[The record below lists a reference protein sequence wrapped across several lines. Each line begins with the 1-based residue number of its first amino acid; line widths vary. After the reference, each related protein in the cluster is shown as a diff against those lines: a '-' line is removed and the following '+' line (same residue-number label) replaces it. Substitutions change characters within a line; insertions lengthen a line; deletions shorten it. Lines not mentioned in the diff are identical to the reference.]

1 MWYVLCVRAL
11 MPFHMYVVHRT
22 MYVLYVCGSVADSTI
37 ISEAQKLWIV
47 IIVVELTLSPALSL
61 LVAHTHPLS
70 PSLSDSLS
78 LFALLFL
85 GCIIFRVLQH
95 AHFSKSRFH
104 SLLSDTVFCSP
115 SCCWCHPPSRFAH
128 APALSLPLYDGEC
141 AVLCVYVYLRAPAYI
156 YQFLQ
161 YSQVF
166 VYRLSFVFSLAIHIF
181 THTPNQNTTILMVSL
196 CIFGPIWST
205 VL

>member
-11 MPFHMYVVHRT
+11 MPFHMYIVHRT

-128 APALSLPLYDGEC
+128 ALPLSLYRC
-141 AVLCVYVYLRAPAYI
+141 VMVNVLCCVYMCICARPRTFTNFCNIVK
-156 YQFLQ
+156 FLCIACL
-161 YSQVF
+161 
-166 VYRLSFVFSLAIHIF
+166 LSFLWPSIYSLTLRTKIQPF
-181 THTPNQNTTILMVSL
+181 
-196 CIFGPIWST
+196 
-205 VL
+205 